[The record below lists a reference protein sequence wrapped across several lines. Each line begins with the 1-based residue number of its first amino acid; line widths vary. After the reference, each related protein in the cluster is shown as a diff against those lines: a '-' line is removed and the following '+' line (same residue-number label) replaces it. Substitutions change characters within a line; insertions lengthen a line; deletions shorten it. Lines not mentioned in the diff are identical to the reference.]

1 MIRHALIEWR
11 TATDKLLA
19 VSKNINEETR
29 DETIARIES
38 LLDIREKLQ
47 LEIVAPFTEEEEAFG
62 KKLVEL
68 EAGVQVNLTL
78 FTKRIRTDISDSQS
92 KKVHMKS
99 YVNPYSNVARGGTYY
114 DTKQ

>member
-1 MIRHALIEWR
+1 MIRHALVEWR
-11 TATDKLLA
+11 TATDKLLT
-19 VSKNINEETR
+19 VSKNVDEDTR
-29 DETIARIES
+29 DKTIERIEA

-47 LEIVAPFTEEEEAFG
+47 LKIIAPFTEEEEAFG

-68 EAGVQVNLTL
+68 ESSVQENLAI
-78 FTKRIRTDISDSQS
+78 FTKQIRTDISDSQS